1 MKKLKSIKPNRLKCR
16 LVVNNH
22 HPYLVLS
29 PGKEE
34 QISADP
40 SIYIY
45 YDSITDQQTQLLKNI
60 ARTKVKY
67 RSIF

>member
-1 MKKLKSIKPNRLKCR
+1 
-16 LVVNNH
+16 VNNH